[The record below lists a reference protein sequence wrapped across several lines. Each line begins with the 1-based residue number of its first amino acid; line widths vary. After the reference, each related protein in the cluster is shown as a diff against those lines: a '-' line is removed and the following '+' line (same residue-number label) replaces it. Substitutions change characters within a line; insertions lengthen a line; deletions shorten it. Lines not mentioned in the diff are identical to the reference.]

1 MALRAGS
8 TFTLRQPTPAVDL
21 APKLGQRAMYIGGT
35 GSGKT
40 TAILRTLP
48 KYYGRRQI
56 IIADTKNDPAIESL
70 AGNVVE
76 RLRDMPKATRGRY
89 TDVQGRKYDW
99 PPLVIYRPNGA
110 ELSDLRILDALCDW
124 IYRRQRTVFVIDELG
139 QFASQARA
147 GPGLTNIFA
156 RGRTAEI
163 TTLGG
168 TQRPKNVP
176 IIAFTESE
184 LFFCFRLKFLSDRK
198 RVSEYT
204 DPTMIDPVISPYGV
218 KMYRTGAQEPVE
230 YVSLT

>member
-1 MALRAGS
+1 MALMKGGVYTVRP
-8 TFTLRQPTPAVDL
+8 PTPAIDL
-21 APKLGQRAMYIGGT
+21 APKLGQRAIYIGGT

-48 KYYGRRQI
+48 KFYGHRQI

-76 RLRDMPKATRGRY
+76 KLRDMPKASRGNY
-89 TDVQGRKYDW
+89 TDINGNRYPF

-110 ELSDLRILDALCDW
+110 ELSNLRALDALCDW

-139 QFASQARA
+139 QFAAAARA

-184 LFFCFRLKFLSDRK
+184 LFFTFRLKFKSDRE
-198 RVSEYT
+198 RVAEYT
-204 DPTMIDPVISPYGV
+204 DPTMVDPIISPYGV
-218 KMYRTGAQEPVE
+218 KFYRTGAMEPIE
-230 YVSLT
+230 